1 MFKLRCLLKTLSVS
15 LLIFMVGCKSTYE
28 IKPFSKDTIPL
39 KPNYQNKSSWVVL
52 PSDTTKLEADVFYI
66 YPTLATSDK
75 DLRWNIP
82 ITDSIQNAKI
92 INTAVRFQ
100 ASAWE
105 TSGKMYIPI
114 YRQAHLR
121 AYFKFEKGGKEALT
135 LAYTDVK
142 SAFEYYLKHYNH
154 GRPIILASHSQG
166 STHTGLLL
174 KDFFDD
180 KPLQKQLVAAY
191 IPGIGF
197 KKDEFK
203 TIKLMT
209 EPNETGGFV
218 SWNTYK
224 RNHLP
229 KSYEKWYKGKVAT
242 NPITW
247 DATIHTKKEDHKGF
261 LYSNGKLYK
270 NALKIE
276 VIDGIIWT
284 TLPKFPHRLFALF
297 KKNYHVGDINL
308 FWTNIQQNSELRV
321 KSWLEKHKN

>member
-1 MFKLRCLLKTLSVS
+1 MFKLRFLLKTLPVF
-15 LLIFMVGCKSTYE
+15 LLIFIVGCKSSYVTE
-28 IKPFSKDTIPL
+28 PFSKDTIPL
-39 KPNYQNKSSWVVL
+39 KPNYQNKSNWAVL
-52 PSDTTKLEADVFYI
+52 PSDTLRLEADVFYI
-66 YPTLATSDK
+66 YPTLATNDK

-82 ITDSIQNAKI
+82 ITDSVQNAKI

-100 ASAWE
+100 ASAWAS
-105 TSGKMYIPI
+105 SGKMYVPI
-114 YRQAHLR
+114 YRQAHIR
-121 AYFKFEKGGKEALT
+121 SYFKFKKGGGKALT
-135 LAYTDVK
+135 LAYSDVK
-142 SAFEYYLKHYNH
+142 AAFEFYLKHYNH
-154 GRPIILASHSQG
+154 GRPIILAGHSQG
-166 STHTGLLL
+166 STHASQLL

-180 KPLQKQLVAAY
+180 KSLQKQLVAAY

-209 EPNETGGFV
+209 KPEQTGGFL

-224 RNHLP
+224 RNKLP
-229 KSYEKWYKGKVAT
+229 KSYTKWYKGKATT

-247 DATIHTKKEDHKGF
+247 DAAKHTKREDHKGF

-276 VIDGIIWT
+276 VIDGMIWI

-297 KKNYHVGDINL
+297 KKSYHVGDINL
-308 FWTNIQQNSELRV
+308 FWADIQRNSELRV
-321 KSWLEKHKN
+321 ESWLKKHKN

>member
-142 SAFEYYLKHYNH
+142 SAFEYYLKYYNH

>member
-1 MFKLRCLLKTLSVS
+1 MFRLRCLLKTLPVF
-15 LLIFMVGCKSTYE
+15 LLILLVGCKSTYKIE
-28 IKPFSKDTIPL
+28 SFSQSITPV
-39 KPNYQNKSSWVVL
+39 KPNYQLKESWAVL
-52 PSDTTKLEADVFYI
+52 PSNTSELEADIFYI
-66 YPTLATSDK
+66 YPTLMTSDK
-75 DLRWNIP
+75 DLRWNIA

-100 ASAWE
+100 ASAWAN
-105 TSGKMYIPI
+105 SGKIYVPI

-121 AYFKFEKGGKEALT
+121 AYFNFESGGKEALT
-135 LAYTDVK
+135 LAYSDVK
-142 SAFEYYLKHYNH
+142 AAFETYLKKYNK
-154 GRPIILASHSQG
+154 GRPIIIAGHSQG
-166 STHTGLLL
+166 STHARLLL

-180 KPLQKQLVAAY
+180 KPLQKQLIAAY

-209 EPNETGGFV
+209 KPNETGGFV

-224 RNHLP
+224 RNKLP
-229 KSYEKWYKGKVAT
+229 KNYNKWYKGKVAS

-247 DATIHTKKEDHKGF
+247 DAAKHTKREDHKGF

-276 VIDGIIWT
+276 VIDGMIWT
-284 TLPKFPHRLFALF
+284 TLPKFPHRLFAIF
-297 KKNYHVGDINL
+297 KKSYHVGDINL
-308 FWTNIQQNSELRV
+308 FWTDIQQNAELRV
-321 KSWLEKHKN
+321 KNWLENHKN